1 MRAPTNYIHSLGLKA
16 GIYSSPGPLTCA
28 RFEGSYRHEDSDAHQ
43 FADWGFDLLK
53 YDWCS
58 YGGVA
63 GGKSLENLQQP
74 YLKMGGI
81 LKGLNRDVIFN
92 MCQYGNGDVWKWG
105 RQVGG
110 NSWRTTGGV
119 GVMQGSAL
127 PPAALL

>member
-1 MRAPTNYIHSLGLKA
+1 MRALTGYIYSLGLKA

-43 FADWGFDLLK
+43 CADWGFDLLK

-74 YLKMGGI
+74 YLK
-81 LKGLNRDVIFN
+81 
-92 MCQYGNGDVWKWG
+92 WAE
-105 RQVGG
+105 
-110 NSWRTTGGV
+110 S
-119 GVMQGSAL
+119 
-127 PPAALL
+127 